1 MKRKIIVASH
11 GRFASGIID
20 SLELICGKNHQVEP
34 LDCYKTEDF
43 DLQQE
48 VKQIILK
55 NQTNELIV
63 ITDLFGGSVNNEF
76 MQYLGQPNFY
86 LVAGLNLAF
95 LIELVTQLDFMESL
109 TTELSNLLTHSKEM
123 IQFCNESV
131 QKAIEEEEF

>member
-1 MKRKIIVASH
+1 MERKIIVASH

-20 SLELICGKNHQVEP
+20 SLELICGKNQKIEP

-48 VKQIILK
+48 VKQIILN
-55 NQTNELIV
+55 NQANELIV

-95 LIELVTQLDFMESL
+95 LIELVTQLDFIESL
-109 TTELSNLLTHSKEM
+109 AVSLPGLLSRSKEM
-123 IQFCNESV
+123 IQFCNESAH
-131 QKAIEEEEF
+131 KEMEEEEF

>member
-1 MKRKIIVASH
+1 MERKIIVASH

-20 SLELICGKNHQVEP
+20 SLELICGKNKKVEP

-48 VKQIILK
+48 VKQIILN
-55 NQTNELIV
+55 NQVNELIV

-95 LIELVTQLDFMESL
+95 LIELVTQLDFIESL
-109 TTELSNLLTHSKEM
+109 TSGLPSLLSHSKEM
-123 IQFCNESV
+123 IQFCNES
-131 QKAIEEEEF
+131 AHEEMEEEEF